1 VTLSSSD
8 ITAIRAAEA
17 ALAEAFEDADPA
29 AWVDCYAED
38 AVFVGPGSPAIEGRA
53 ALLALAPQITMSSLE
68 IVADSTIGAGG
79 FAATTGRA
87 KWVSGPRD
95 SGGPAIRRRFL
106 MVWRRDADGQWRIA
120 RELLNE
126 DL

>member
-1 VTLSSSD
+1 VTLPSSD
-8 ITAIRAAEA
+8 TTAIRAAEA
-17 ALAEAFEDADPA
+17 ALAEAFEDSDPN
-29 AWVDCYAED
+29 AWVSCYTED

-53 ALLALAPQITMSSLE
+53 ALLAVAPQVTMSSLE
-68 IVADSTIGAGG
+68 IVADSTIGAGD

-87 KWVSGPRD
+87 TWVSGPKD
-95 SGGPAIRRRFL
+95 SGAPTIRRRFL
-106 MVWRRDADGQWRIA
+106 MVWRRDADGRWRIA